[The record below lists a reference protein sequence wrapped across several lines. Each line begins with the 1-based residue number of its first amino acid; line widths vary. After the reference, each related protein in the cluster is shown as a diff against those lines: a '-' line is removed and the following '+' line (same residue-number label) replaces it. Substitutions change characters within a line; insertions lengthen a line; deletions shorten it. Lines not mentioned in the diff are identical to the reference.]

1 MERMDAPLR
10 NGMDAARAP
19 HDASLAA
26 ATRAAP
32 PLAGKQPRIV
42 ALLNQKGGVGKTT
55 TTVNLA
61 AAFAERG
68 RRVLLVDLD
77 PQAHLTLHF
86 GIEPDEST
94 LTVYDLLLDPE
105 VAADDAILP
114 ARERVDVM
122 LSEVDLAAAEVELAG
137 RPGRECILR
146 DKLAPVLNRYDLVM
160 FDCPPS
166 LGLLTISGLACAG
179 HVLVPMQAHFL
190 PLQGVGRLLE
200 TVGLVRAA
208 INPSLEVSGIILC
221 AHEGNTT
228 LAREIV
234 ADLDSFF
241 DAARDQEVPWRDCR
255 ILEPAIR
262 RNIKLAE
269 APSFGQTIFDY
280 APWCAGANDY
290 RTLAEG
296 LDEHWFGVGATSAGA
311 AHTAVS
317 GRESHSLEVKSPL
330 RLIDDGPAAIA
341 DADGAAFEVESLR
354 NEIDSLD
361 RAFNAHL
368 GGAGPATGLPISIV
382 PAPAALRAGDE

>member
-1 MERMDAPLR
+1 MERMDAPLPS
-10 NGMDAARAP
+10 GMDAAPAP
-19 HDASLAA
+19 AA
-26 ATRAAP
+26 FEPLP
-32 PLAGKQPRIV
+32 PARSRIV

-61 AAFAERG
+61 AAFSERG
-68 RRVLLVDLD
+68 RRILLVDLD

-86 GIEPDEST
+86 GLEPDDST

-105 VAADDAILP
+105 VKAEDVILP
-114 ARERVDVM
+114 ARPNIDVM

-146 DKLAPVLNRYDLVM
+146 DKLAAVVDRYELVM

-166 LGLLTISGLACAG
+166 LGLLTLSGLACAG
-179 HVLVPMQAHFL
+179 SVLVPMQAHFL
-190 PLQGVGRLLE
+190 PLQGVGKLLE
-200 TVGLVRAA
+200 TVGLVRSAV
-208 INPSLEVSGIILC
+208 NPSLEVAGIILC

-234 ADLDSFF
+234 ADLESFF
-241 DAARDQEVPWRDCR
+241 ENARGQEVAWRDCR

-290 RTLAEG
+290 RALAEG
-296 LDEHWFGVGATSAGA
+296 LEAQWFGGPGSAVAPMRSREPATHRAI
-311 AHTAVS
+311 
-317 GRESHSLEVKSPL
+317 EVKAPPRVAEHAVAAEAHLAARPLPDDSPDVMEL
-330 RLIDDGPAAIA
+330 ANA
-341 DADGAAFEVESLR
+341 
-354 NEIDSLD
+354 IDSLD
-361 RAFNAHL
+361 RAFNTCGLPFQSPART
-368 GGAGPATGLPISIV
+368 AGPSI
-382 PAPAALRAGDE
+382 ANL